1 MSDIVANHRVDHGEF
16 CVWKYNGP
24 GKKARGFWH
33 GNDPVLVPM
42 WAYALKAPM
51 PGQPGQFFWE
61 TSRAKGGFVD
71 ENAAIVAA
79 QIAVAR
85 RHRGE

>member
-1 MSDIVANHRVDHGEF
+1 MAAAAQHRVDHGEF

-33 GNDPVLVPM
+33 GHEPIACPL

-51 PGQPGQFFWE
+51 PGQPGSFFWQ
-61 TSRAKGGFVD
+61 TSQAKGGFVD

-85 RHRGE
+85 RQRGE